1 MKEEKIK
8 IGGKTYDIVIVESDE
23 EKEKGLQ
30 DLESIPENEG
40 LLFVIDEDDK
50 DEDGLIWFTM
60 EDTKIPLDII
70 FLDDDYEVIS
80 IAKGEPLSETP
91 IYGKGDYVL
100 EISAD
105 SGVKIGDELEYIDND
120 KMLLLG
126 SNGEIQLKLEGGER
140 IMSIKNTKTLIK
152 FAKRANASKLD
163 KDYKAVGT
171 RVFKFLDIQ
180 DNNEPEYVD
189 VKD

>member
-40 LLFVIDEDDK
+40 MLFVIDEDDK

-80 IAKGEPLSETP
+80 DRKS
-91 IYGKGDYVL
+91 V
-100 EISAD
+100 
-105 SGVKIGDELEYIDND
+105 V
-120 KMLLLG
+120 
-126 SNGEIQLKLEGGER
+126 
-140 IMSIKNTKTLIK
+140 
-152 FAKRANASKLD
+152 
-163 KDYKAVGT
+163 
-171 RVFKFLDIQ
+171 
-180 DNNEPEYVD
+180 
-189 VKD
+189 